1 MTEDPQP
8 EKARPRESGDQT
20 STGAEP
26 TPAKAGGASMPLEE
40 QMETELDK
48 VEDLQARLDEA
59 EREKDQFR
67 SMALRYRAD
76 LENYKKRAT
85 QEMADTR
92 ERANAQLLLK
102 LIGVA
107 DDFNRA
113 VNFLPEDSV
122 DVSWY
127 EGVQLVQ
134 RSLENMLQSEGLS
147 RIEAAI
153 GQPFD
158 VSQHEA
164 VFFEPTNDVSEGAV
178 VRIVRDGYRLHSR
191 VLRAAQVSVAQPQ
204 EDKQIPY
211 SDTGNTSEEQDLQ
224 GENQ

>member
-1 MTEDPQP
+1 MTEDRQSD
-8 EKARPRESGDQT
+8 ECQT
-20 STGAEP
+20 FTGAGH
-26 TPAKAGGASMPLEE
+26 ALPLEE
-40 QMETELDK
+40 QMEAELDE
-48 VEDLQARLDEA
+48 VTDLQARLDEA

-102 LIGVA
+102 LVGVA

-113 VNFLPEDSV
+113 VNYLPEDAV
-122 DVSWY
+122 DGSWY

-134 RSLENMLQSEGLS
+134 RSMENMLQSEGLS

-164 VFFEPTNDVSEGAV
+164 VFFEPTDEVNEGAV
-178 VRIVRDGYRLHSR
+178 VRIIRDGYRLHSR
-191 VLRAAQVSVAQPQ
+191 VLRAAQVSVAQSP
-204 EDKQIPY
+204 EDKHAPY
-211 SDTGNTSEEQDLQ
+211 SDTGNTDDQKIRIFNRRISKWPKYSE
-224 GENQ
+224 